1 MTDSNPDLR
10 KKASFAE
17 KRHIHSLKLYK
28 KVLDHYRKGIESALK
43 LKGKGPIFLD
53 TNVLLSVYEVSYKA
67 RAKIK
72 QFIKSHK
79 ERIILSSQV
88 QFEFIKNREKIID
101 NFQTSVTEQ
110 IPRSFQFDIA
120 NKLKAFKESNK
131 KKLEDYPE
139 IQEQL
144 DDLYKSVNN
153 LQEVISDKVSDKNG
167 MAHSLFQE
175 DDFLDL
181 LCEISTLATLDGEHM
196 KSIRNDYDILLK
208 DFRGTGKGGNQED
221 SDGNLKDT
229 YSLKVFPGCGEKGDK
244 DDPTGDYIIFHE
256 MMEYASENKADVIFL
271 TNDVVKGD
279 WIRKE
284 GTAHT
289 HYLENFYENTGQ
301 MIYILNAERV
311 FETLF
316 TDTSFESL
324 VPQNKINI
332 ALDDLDLMLSN
343 INNESVMKF
352 LEQYPPFETAKKA
365 PRLPNYLCEEL
376 ELNGFHSIGQ
386 LKEVLDQLKHVT
398 GILMKQYK
406 QYSKVQ
412 LLRSILRVHNRDY
425 NILENDGSI
434 KPLNRSR
441 FDHIINLLDIL

>member
-1 MTDSNPDLR
+1 MTDSNTALR
-10 KKASFAE
+10 KKASFAD
-17 KRHIHSLKLYK
+17 KRNVHSLKLYK
-28 KVLDHYRKGIESALK
+28 KVLDHYRKGIDSALR

-79 ERIILSSQV
+79 DRIILSSQV

-110 IPRSFQFDIA
+110 IPRSFQLDIA

-144 DDLYKSVNN
+144 DDLYKSVSL

-181 LCEISTLATLDGEHM
+181 LCEINTLAMLDSEHI
-196 KSIRNDYDILLK
+196 KSIRNDYDTLLK
-208 DFRGTGKGGNQED
+208 DYKGTGKGGSQED

-229 YSLKVFPGCGEKGDK
+229 FSLKVFPGCGEKGDK

-271 TNDVVKGD
+271 TNDIVKGD

-311 FETLF
+311 FESLF

-324 VPQNKINI
+324 VPQNKNNV
-332 ALDDLDLMLSN
+332 LDELELMLSSTN
-343 INNESVMKF
+343 TESVMKF
-352 LEQYPPFETAKKA
+352 LELYPPFEKA
-365 PRLPNYLCEEL
+365 NTSPRPPKYLSEEL
-376 ELNGFHSIGQ
+376 KLNGFHSIGQ
-386 LKEVLDQLKHVT
+386 LKEVLDPLEHVT
-398 GILMKQYK
+398 GILMSEYK

-412 LLRSILRVHNRDY
+412 LLRSTLRVNNRDY
-425 NILENDGSI
+425 IILERDGSI
-434 KPLNRSR
+434 KQLNRSR
-441 FDHIINLLDIL
+441 FDHIIDLLDML